1 MSGWIDFVK
10 TYAKEN
16 NIKYK
21 EALKQA
27 SASYKGNKQAIKEVP
42 KTKAIAEIQKVKKSK
57 TPVEPVVEVPI
68 TEPIKKVKAKKA
80 EPKI

>member
-27 SASYKGNKQAIKEVP
+27 SASYKEKQNIKEVP
-42 KTKAIAEIQKVKKSK
+42 KIKAIAEIQKMKKSK
-57 TPVEPVVEVPI
+57 TPVEPVVEVLI